1 MSKEHAN
8 ELIQSIGE
16 RIAKNLESIEDI
28 ISTTRLEAL
37 AWMLAE
43 KKLEIRIAIPKKAYL
58 GSNRGIFHEKLLVFH
73 DENGCIIS
81 AQGGTNETQSAWDAN
96 GESITTFPSWNI
108 GLGEYIR
115 RHREQFEVI
124 WNNEHKDYFTF
135 SIPVALEKRIH
146 QRFFYRPENPPLN
159 DILEEIEPTSNLE
172 SLKKL
177 VILSSFVLRTRKSER
192 IKSSWFGTVSPFI
205 HIKRTLWM
213 RL

>member
-1 MSKEHAN
+1 MRLVLGAHDFGPEIVEAYTMSKEHAN
-8 ELIQSIGE
+8 DLIETIGE
-16 RIAKNLESIEDI
+16 RITKSLESIEDI
-28 ISTTRLEAL
+28 ISTRRLEAL

-58 GSNRGIFHEKLLVFH
+58 GSNRGIFHENLLVFY

-81 AQGGTNETQSAWDAN
+81 AHGSTNETRSAWDAN

-135 SIPVALEKRIH
+135 SIPVALERRIQ
-146 QRFFYRPENPPLN
+146 QRFYRPENPPLN
-159 DILEEIEPTSNLE
+159 DILEEIEPTSNIE

-177 VILSSFVLRTRKSER
+177 VILSSFVLRT
-192 IKSSWFGTVSPFI
+192 
-205 HIKRTLWM
+205 
-213 RL
+213 